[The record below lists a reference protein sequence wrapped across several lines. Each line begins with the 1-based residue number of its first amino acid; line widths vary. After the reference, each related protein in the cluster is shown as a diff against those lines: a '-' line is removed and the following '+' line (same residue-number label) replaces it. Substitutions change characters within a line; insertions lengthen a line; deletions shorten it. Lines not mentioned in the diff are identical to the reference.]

1 LLDDEDI
8 EDFEDKVQKRTRA
21 WNKKIK
27 EFIKDHPNFDQIQ
40 IEKDPLIIYGYG
52 VVALFKLMR
61 TLIICLLF
69 ISILI
74 ALPQIL
80 GYIWLPVDSI
90 MDSTF

>member
-1 LLDDEDI
+1 MLDDEDI

-27 EFIKDHPNFDQIQ
+27 EFIKDHPNFDQYK
-40 IEKDPLIIYGYG
+40 IEKDPLMLYGYG
-52 VVALFKLMR
+52 VAALFKLMR
-61 TLIICLLF
+61 TLIICLLL
-69 ISILI
+69 ISLFI

-80 GYIWLPVDSI
+80 GYIWLPVDNI